1 MKKKALCAAIAA
13 AFVLTTA
20 GTVFANEVEFNGKIT
35 YQHRENTKDGADDV
49 STNRW
54 QFFLNGTAPEVAK
67 NIDLY
72 FRIAG
77 EKFKESGRD
86 FEVFPGQDGNDRS
99 VFALDQ
105 FGFNY
110 KNAGWNYKLGRQSS
124 LIGATGIIYDSTSG
138 IGKHIFADGVTI
150 DGKIGA
156 TNVTVAALED
166 DGFYNDGKKIY
177 YGSASFKPA
186 EKLTLGGTFARA
198 TDNANL
204 NVPGKRDLNLW
215 AVNAAY
221 DINSKVNVYGEYVKS
236 NANTEDKAYAVG
248 GSYKFDSK
256 NSFWA
261 AYSRVETNANIRSS
275 ENSIVATTFDDS
287 GKGMYY
293 GFDHQFD
300 KTTGLSFFYKDMKEI
315 DPASPSFGKNYTS
328 FRTTV
333 TYKF

>member
-1 MKKKALCAAIAA
+1 MKKKALSAALAA

-20 GTVFANEVEFNGKIT
+20 GTVFADPVEFNGKIT
-35 YQHRENTKDGADDV
+35 YQHRENTADGSDDI

-86 FEVFPGQDGNDRS
+86 FEVFPGQDKNDRS

-138 IGKHIFADGVTI
+138 IGKHIFADGLTI
-150 DGKIGA
+150 TGKTGA

-177 YGSASFKPA
+177 YASASFKPA

-198 TDNANL
+198 TDNFDLGEGAD
-204 NVPGKRDLNLW
+204 GTKKDLNLW

-236 NANTEDKAYAVG
+236 NADTDDKAYAFG
-248 GSYKFDSK
+248 GSYSFDSK

-275 ENSIVATTFDDS
+275 GNSIVATTFDDS

-300 KTTGLSFFYKDMKEI
+300 KTTGLSFFYKDMKDI
-315 DPASPSFGKNYTS
+315 ASGDNYTS